1 MRNRGQATGIQG
13 LGQVGKTQTRVRK
26 TSRKSVKTGFHV
38 RVTKEEVVVT
48 TAQEERQLLIAPP
61 AGALWVFPK
70 SGHRNMLSRS
80 VGVKQTAVECSDLTA
95 RVFGWM
101 Q

>member
-48 TAQEERQLLIAPP
+48 LHKKRGSSSLPLQL
-61 AGALWVFPK
+61 
-70 SGHRNMLSRS
+70 GHCGSSQSPDTEICYSRS

>member
-48 TAQEERQLLIAPP
+48 TAQEERQLLVAPP

-70 SGHRNMLSRS
+70 SGHRNML
-80 VGVKQTAVECSDLTA
+80 LTISQSKA
-95 RVFGWM
+95 DCRGM